1 MMDELKPN
9 VREGFRTFCTALFAG
24 GPMVDD
30 ITLAKNAKQL
40 VDGVEQRSS
49 SSNLESSS
57 NDQPRSQLSPNDDEE
72 NEGNRPTNKERPTD
86 KKVERKEILQYKTI
100 NHSLMQETT
109 IKLKAIKVKDL
120 LQTYNICFVFIK
132 ISLHSYVYP

>member
-1 MMDELKPN
+1 MTNKE
-9 VREGFRTFCTALFAG
+9 TAEKINRKKTKD
-24 GPMVDD
+24 M
-30 ITLAKNAKQL
+30 TT
-40 VDGVEQRSS
+40 
-49 SSNLESSS
+49 
-57 NDQPRSQLSPNDDEE
+57 
-72 NEGNRPTNKERPTD
+72 RPTNKERLTD